1 MTGPK
6 ERPVRPVTPD
16 ELEGEPVHRLMHLAS
31 GHDGERLER
40 VIHDDLP
47 DLTTLVVG
55 NETDGRTSQPL
66 ALAAYRAPRAVG
78 EDVVLE
84 YLAVL
89 EEHQH
94 EGLASRL
101 IDALRRRHPGSAVHA
116 ETDDDAIG
124 FYRRLG
130 FGTGPGPVDPRWP
143 GTRRYT
149 CRLEPAAS
157 LRPAT
162 RADCPAILDV
172 MFSTAMSRESTWW
185 RTTVGD
191 LETRLAEGSGF
202 VAERDGRVVGCV
214 MHVVEGDRLV
224 LRGLAVRPEAEGQ
237 GIGSALVAAVESV
250 AAAQGRSEVLLA
262 VSASNLEVCDFYR
275 CLGYADSTEPCTH
288 AAAGRPAPTVLVKA
302 LAA

>member
-1 MTGPK
+1 MTHP
-6 ERPVRPVTPD
+6 EDRPVRPVAPD
-16 ELEGEPVHRLMHLAS
+16 ELDGEAVRRLMHLAC
-31 GHDGERLER
+31 GYDGTRLER
-40 VIHDDLP
+40 VLLDVLP
-47 DLTTLVVG
+47 SLTTIVVA
-55 NETDGRTSQPL
+55 DRPDTSDSHPL
-66 ALAAYRAPRAVG
+66 ALAAYRAPDALG
-78 EDVVLE
+78 DDVVLE
-84 YLAVL
+84 YTAVL

-94 EGLASRL
+94 QGLARRL
-101 IDALRRRHPGSAVHA
+101 IEALRRRHPGSTVHA

-191 LETRLAEGSGF
+191 LETRLNEGGGL
-202 VAERDGRVVGCV
+202 VAERGGAVVGCV
-214 MHVVEGDRLV
+214 MHVAEGDRLV
-224 LRGLAVRPEAEGQ
+224 LRGLAVRPEVEGQ

-250 AAAQGRSEVLLA
+250 ATAQARSEVLLA

-275 CLGYADSTEPCTH
+275 RLGYADSTEPYTH